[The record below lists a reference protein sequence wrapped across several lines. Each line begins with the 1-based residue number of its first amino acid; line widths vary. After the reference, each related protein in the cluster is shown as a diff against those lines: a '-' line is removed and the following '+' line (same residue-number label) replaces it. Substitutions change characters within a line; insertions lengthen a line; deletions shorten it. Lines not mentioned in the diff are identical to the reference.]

1 MKTSV
6 VMATYNGASYLRE
19 QLDSIREQTCKADEV
34 IFCDDG
40 SKDDTIQIL
49 NDYIAEN
56 QLGDTWRVVVND
68 INLGYANN
76 FHKAMQLAQGEY
88 IFFSD
93 QDDIWFPQK
102 IQEMVKILEESH
114 QIQLLCS
121 DYEPFTSAE
130 HAPTVPKKIL
140 RKMKNDGSVE
150 PIMLNARNIHI
161 ASLGCVM
168 CIRKTFRDRI
178 APYWISGWAHDD
190 YVWKTAQCVD
200 GCYVYHRPLIKRRLH
215 DKNVSMHKMHQKEI
229 RVKFL
234 SELAEA
240 NEAMLSFAKSVG
252 LKKRKVHFI
261 ERTVKAAHLRAELVD
276 KCKLVNSFK
285 LICYMDCYHSL
296 KSVLM
301 EPYIALKYKS
311 AR

>member
-1 MKTSV
+1 MKVSV
-6 VMATYNGASYLRE
+6 VMATYNGAPYLRE
-19 QLDSIREQTCKADEV
+19 QLDSIREQTYEADEV

-56 QLGDTWRVVVND
+56 RLGDKWHVVVND
-68 INLGYANN
+68 LNMGYANN
-76 FHKAMQLAQGEY
+76 FHKAMQLAQGDF

-102 IQEMVKILEESH
+102 IQEMVRVLEKNP

-130 HAPTVPKKIL
+130 HAPRVPTKIL
-140 RKMKNDGSVE
+140 RKMKNDGSIE
-150 PIMLNARNIHI
+150 KIPLNSRNIHI

-168 CIRKTFRDRI
+168 CIRKAFRDQI
-178 APYWISGWAHDD
+178 EPYWIPGWAHDD
-190 YVWKTAQCVD
+190 YVWKTAQCVE

-215 DKNVSMHKMHQKEI
+215 DHNVSMHKMHQKEI

-234 SELAEA
+234 KELAEA
-240 NEAMLSFAKSVG
+240 NEAMLSFAKSVD
-252 LKKRKVHFI
+252 LKKSKVHFI
-261 ERTVKAAHLRAELVD
+261 ERTVKAACMRADLVD
-276 KCKLVNSFK
+276 KCKLINSLK
-285 LICYMDCYHSL
+285 LIFYMDCYHSL

-301 EPYIALKYKS
+301 EPYLAIKYKS
-311 AR
+311 AH